1 MIWKMS
7 WRNAF
12 KYRRKS
18 LTVSLTVFFSILVFG
33 FAQGFIQGFKDMS
46 QKAIFNDIGHITVYA
61 EGYQKRADLLP
72 TDRWI
77 DDPDA
82 IAAEVRRMEGVRDVL
97 KEIRLRVQ
105 AESGDASKWVILRGV
120 ETENDQSAYV
130 QRHNIAAGAFPA
142 ASNEVLIG
150 EALAEELGVSPGGA
164 ITVSLVGA
172 DGTAVRREVVV
183 SGLFRTGVESDDGQ
197 LVIAGLSEAQALL
210 GAEDG
215 VTEIRVMLRDPG
227 EASSRIGEIGSAL
240 SGRNV
245 ELFTWTELNQG
256 LYDINVTMNAVI
268 VTFLVIL
275 ILVVSTGIINVQL
288 TSIFERIRDFGTLR
302 AIGLKQWQLM
312 LILLVEA
319 GILGFAGA
327 LAGTAGASALVYALS
342 FNGIDLG
349 AGAQDVSGLT
359 SVIFPRMTVSGIA
372 LSLFLGIAISV
383 ASVLY
388 PGWLAARMKVV
399 KSLHYR

>member
-1 MIWKMS
+1 
-7 WRNAF
+7 
-12 KYRRKS
+12 
-18 LTVSLTVFFSILVFG
+18 
-33 FAQGFIQGFKDMS
+33 
-46 QKAIFNDIGHITVYA
+46 
-61 EGYQKRADLLP
+61 
-72 TDRWI
+72 
-77 DDPDA
+77 
-82 IAAEVRRMEGVRDVL
+82 
-97 KEIRLRVQ
+97 
-105 AESGDASKWVILRGV
+105 
-120 ETENDQSAYV
+120 
-130 QRHNIAAGAFPA
+130 
-142 ASNEVLIG
+142 
-150 EALAEELGVSPGGA
+150 
-164 ITVSLVGA
+164 
-172 DGTAVRREVVV
+172 
-183 SGLFRTGVESDDGQ
+183 VESDDGQ